1 MQIPIPLRSNP
12 GAFKL
17 QGEATVLNAY
27 AQFEGPEAKAATILR
42 SCAGL
47 KRFGND
53 AAAPCRGM
61 IHIEEDDVVYHV
73 NGLNLYQ
80 KESDGTLT
88 QMAIIPGNGPVHFA
102 RNDAEPPLTMV
113 VAEGLAY
120 EISEGSATFKKYD
133 FTPAGVTFA
142 GGRFLLWESSGRVW
156 YSDINSSDVD
166 GLSFFEAEGDPDGLT
181 KVQGSIN
188 TVYLVGKRTT
198 EIWQVTTDANSP
210 FGRVGGAH
218 MRFGSE
224 SPHSIREFNEGIV
237 LIDNNSTVKFVTG
250 FNDQTIS
257 TNEITRLINS
267 EADKSAIV
275 GFTYVQEQNHFYCLQ
290 GTGWTR
296 EYNATTQAWHKRQT
310 LGREDWDSI
319 YSVEAWG
326 KKIFGSKTLGLFS
339 ELDDTIHTENGRE
352 MVFGFVT
359 PIIHAHPQ
367 GLSFRSIDLDVET
380 GGADIG
386 REPMLM
392 FDYSDDN
399 GRTWSTERMVG
410 LGNQGDYLKRARI
423 TGLGQCSE
431 KGRMFRIRIS
441 DPVVRGVTSIAVDA
455 APVSL

>member
-42 SCAGL
+42 ACAGL

-53 AAAPCRGM
+53 AAAACRGM
-61 IHIEEDDVVYHV
+61 IYIEEDNVVYTV
-73 NGLNLYQ
+73 NGLNLY
-80 KESDGTLT
+80 KMEENGTLT
-88 QMAIIPGNGPVHFA
+88 QLQLIPGDGPVYFA

-113 VAEGLAY
+113 VSNGLVW
-120 EISEGSATFKKYD
+120 EISNGTITFKSYD
-133 FTPAGVTFA
+133 FTPAGVTFS
-142 GGRFLLWESSGRVW
+142 GGRFLFWESNGRVW

-188 TVYLVGKRTT
+188 TLYLVGKRTT
-198 EIWQVTTDANSP
+198 EIWQVTADPNSP

-224 SPHSIREFNEGIV
+224 SPHSIGNFNEGVV
-237 LIDNNSTVKFVTG
+237 LIDNNNTVKFLNG
-250 FNDQTIS
+250 FNYETIS
-257 TNEITRLINS
+257 TNEITRLINTES
-267 EADKSAIV
+267 DKSAIV
-275 GFTYVQEQNHFYCLQ
+275 GFSYTQDQNRFYCLQ

-296 EYNATTQAWHKRQT
+296 EYNATTNAWHN
-310 LGREDWDSI
+310 RETIGQSDWDSI

-339 ELDDTIHTENGRE
+339 ELDNTLNTENGYE
-352 MVFGFVT
+352 LVFGFVT
-359 PIIHAHPQ
+359 PVIHAHPR
-367 GLSFRSIDLDVET
+367 GLSFKSLDIDVEA

-386 REPMLM
+386 REPLLM

-399 GRTWSTERMVG
+399 GRTWSVERLLG
-410 LGNQGDYLKRARI
+410 LGNQGQYGKRARV
-423 TGLGQCSE
+423 TGLGQASE
-431 KGRMFRIRIS
+431 KGRMFRVRVS
-441 DPVVRGVTSIAVDA
+441 DPGIRDVTSIAVDA
-455 APVSL
+455 APVNI